1 MLSWDLSSPEDQAD
15 DFLADEGQ
23 SPSDAAGP
31 DRLRWRRLRVFLS
44 TPSGIIGTVI
54 VLAIVVLAIIA
65 PTIWDARANVINTNI
80 IFAHPSAR
88 HLLGTDAL
96 GRDLLARLLVATR
109 QSLLVGVLCAA
120 VAVVLG
126 VTIGALI
133 VVSGGRA
140 RPILLRLVDSGIAI
154 PGLLLALL
162 IAAIVGVG
170 VKSVV
175 LGIGIAGAFGFA
187 RITSTLAMS
196 VASRDYMMAA
206 RTLGI
211 RGWRLTVRY
220 LLPNMAEP
228 MIIFLGVAVGSSI
241 VAAAGLSFLG
251 VGTQPPSYDWG
262 QMLTSGIQNLYQTPA
277 AALAPAI
284 AIGVT
289 ALAFGLSAEGVARS
303 LNPRLWTT
311 KESRRERRAA
321 FRSVVKSKS
330 SPTDVAGAAV
340 PAAGGDERVEL
351 EVRDLVVTYPGP
363 SGPIDVV
370 RGLSLTINK
379 GDILGIVGESGSGKT
394 MTALAIAQLAPFP
407 GKVSGSIKLKG
418 QELTT
423 MPKKQLDKFLS
434 SNIGL
439 VYQDPLASFNPAL
452 TIGKQLTEAVR
463 SLSGVKRRDA
473 NLAAI
478 ARLKETRV
486 PSPEV
491 QMHRYPHELSGGMRQ
506 RAMIA
511 MALMNQPSLL
521 IADEPTSALD
531 VSIQAQI
538 MTVIKNVNETRNTAV
553 MMISHNLGLV
563 SQICNR
569 VVIMYAGNVVE
580 ELSVEELLSTPRH
593 PYTQGLINA
602 IPDVD
607 QLRDKPLQ
615 QITGE
620 PVDSASP
627 PSGCPYHPRCP
638 LAQPECAESR
648 PGLVGQPNAIAH
660 RVACHIVNKVVTNA

>member
-15 DFLADEGQ
+15 DFLVDEHE
-23 SPSDAAGP
+23 PHVTTAIP
-31 DRLRWRRLRVFLS
+31 ERLRWRRLRVFLS
-44 TPSGIIGTVI
+44 TPSGLLGTAVVLVLVVVAIIG
-54 VLAIVVLAIIA
+54 
-65 PTIWDARANVINTNI
+65 PTIWDVKANIINTSI
-80 IFAHPSAR
+80 IFAHPSSR

-96 GRDLLARLLVATR
+96 GRDLLSRLLVATR
-109 QSLLVGVLCAA
+109 QSLIVGVLCAA

-126 VTIGALI
+126 VTVGAII

-196 VASRDYMMAA
+196 VASRDYMTAA

-211 RGWRLTVRY
+211 RGWRLTLRY

-284 AIGVT
+284 AIGIT

-311 KESRRERRAA
+311 KESRRDRRAA
-321 FRSVVKSKS
+321 FRRVAKSNEVVSDLEGEAVVES
-330 SPTDVAGAAV
+330 SNGAA
-340 PAAGGDERVEL
+340 EL

-407 GKVSGSIKLKG
+407 GKVSGSIKLRG

-423 MPKKQLDKFLS
+423 MSKKQLDKFLS
-434 SNIGL
+434 SNLGL

-463 SLSGVKRRDA
+463 SLTGMKRRDA

-486 PSPEV
+486 PTPEV

-511 MALMNQPSLL
+511 MALMNEPTLL
-521 IADEPTSALD
+521 VADEPTSALD

-538 MTVIKNVNETRNTAV
+538 MTVIKNVNETRKTAV

-563 SQICNR
+563 SQVCNR

-580 ELSVEELLSTPRH
+580 ELSVEELLTGPRH

-602 IPDVD
+602 IPDID

-615 QITGE
+615 QIDGE

-638 LAQPECAESR
+638 HAAPECSEAR
-648 PGLVGQPNAIAH
+648 PVLIGQPDSDSH
-660 RVACHIVNKVVTNA
+660 RVACHIVNKVTTDA